1 MELKEKAADF
11 TLKGINKD
19 GLEFE
24 FKLSNYAGK
33 PVVLFFYPGDF
44 GSKCTLE
51 ARDFSDHFEKLAD
64 VVEVVGISMD
74 DLDSHRD
81 FMKKYDLKIPLL
93 SDTEARVIN
102 AYGICEAT
110 DLEHKEFV
118 RSTFLIDKD
127 GKITAI
133 WKDVNVNGHA
143 EDVLLELKG
152 CE

>member
-19 GLEFE
+19 GEEFE
-24 FKLSNYAGK
+24 FTLSNYAGK

-51 ARDFSDHFEKLAD
+51 AQDFSDHFANLSD
-64 VVEVVGISMD
+64 VVEVAGISMD
-74 DLDSHRD
+74 DLDSHRE
-81 FMKKYDLKIPLL
+81 FIKKYDLKIPLL
-93 SDTEARVIN
+93 SDPDAFAVKS
-102 AYGICEAT
+102 YGICEAT
-110 DLEHKEFV
+110 DLEHKEFI
-118 RSTFLIDKD
+118 RSTFLIDKE
-127 GKITAI
+127 GKIAAM

-143 EDVLLELKG
+143 EDVLMELKG

>member
-19 GLEFE
+19 GEEFE
-24 FKLSNYAGK
+24 FKLSNYLGK

-51 ARDFSDHFEKLAD
+51 AQDFSEHFKNLAD
-64 VVEVVGISMD
+64 VVEIAGISPD
-74 DLDSHRD
+74 DSASHKE
-81 FMKKYDLKIPLL
+81 FMEKYDIKIPLL
-93 SDTEARVIN
+93 SDPEARIIK

-110 DLEHKEFV
+110 NIEDKEFI
-118 RSTFLIDKD
+118 RSTFLIDKE
-127 GKITAI
+127 GKIDSI

-143 EDVLLELKG
+143 EEVLMALKG